1 MDTQNTPVHFNL
13 WHRDFWCLC
22 FANLFLMTSIYMLLL
37 SIPYFMTKEGYSVTQ
52 IGVVYAAYG
61 LGIFLLGGFCSYLVQ
76 RYRRNG
82 VCQISILGVAVSLV
96 VLYYLETFWNIKV
109 GFEMLVA
116 MRLIQGAFLGLAE
129 MSLASTLIIDTCESF
144 QRTEANYITSWFARF
159 SIAVGPLLSLLV
171 YNVFSM
177 KVVFPVASVLAL
189 VALVLVSRV
198 KFPFKAPSENVS
210 LISSDRFFLPQGFP
224 LFINIVC
231 IMVIPGFYLSLPH
244 SLTVYAMFFCGLFL
258 ALVAEKYVFAD
269 AELKSQVIVGL
280 ILIAAAEFVSLSD
293 QDFAEEMLVPALL
306 ALGVGIIGSRFLLFY
321 IKLAK
326 HCQRGTS
333 MSSFFLAWE
342 LGLSFKGRFV
352 SCNLGIVRTTH
363 VFVLIRLVEGFLIKF
378 LSFFLGL
385 LHGFFLGIALGV
397 VFGRFHGKLLCLDFF
412 LSHAYFALETET
424 IAMREEDVLV
434 IISVPVLF
442 EHGRN
447 FALCETLLEEV
458 WMLDIVIVG
467 DTSILR
473 YLLVERGEEEVCL
486 ILVT

>member
-13 WHRDFWCLC
+13 WHRDFWRLC
-22 FANLFLMTSIYMLLL
+22 FANLLLMTSVCMLIIG
-37 SIPYFMTKEGYSVTQ
+37 IPYFMTIEGYRYWQ
-52 IGVVYAAYG
+52 IGVVIGAYG

-76 RYRRNG
+76 RYRRNR

-129 MSLASTLIIDTCESF
+129 MTLASTLIIDTCESF

-210 LISSDRFFLPQGFP
+210 LISSDRFFLPQGVP
-224 LFINIVC
+224 LFVNIVL
-231 IMVIPGFYLSLPH
+231 IMISVGMYFSIPH
-244 SLTVYAMFFCGLFL
+244 SLSVFLMVLAGLVI
-258 ALVAEKYVFAD
+258 AVIAEKYVFAD
-269 AELKSQVIVGL
+269 ADLKSQVIVGL
-280 ILIAAAEFVSLSD
+280 VLIGAAEFVSLNN
-293 QDFAEEMLVPALL
+293 QDFAVEVLVPVLL
-306 ALGVGIIGSRFLLFY
+306 GLGTGIIGSRFLLFY

-333 MSSFFLAWE
+333 TSSFFLAWE
-342 LGLSFKGRFV
+342 LGLT
-352 SCNLGIVRTTH
+352 LGISA
-363 VFVLIRLVEGFLIKF
+363 GFMF
-378 LSFFLGL
+378 LDNVYKRMPDAKSVIFNP
-385 LHGFFLGIALGV
+385 
-397 VFGRFHGKLLCLDFF
+397 
-412 LSHAYFALETET
+412 T
-424 IAMREEDVLV
+424 IHEVLV
-434 IISVPVLF
+434 PGMIFTGLS
-442 EHGRN
+442 
-447 FALCETLLEEV
+447 
-458 WMLDIVIVG
+458 
-467 DTSILR
+467 
-473 YLLVERGEEEVCL
+473 L
-486 ILVT
+486 ILYNFLVHPWYMKHRNR

>member
-1 MDTQNTPVHFNL
+1 M
-13 WHRDFWCLC
+13 
-22 FANLFLMTSIYMLLL
+22 A
-37 SIPYFMTKEGYSVTQ
+37 KEGYSVTQ
-52 IGVVYAAYG
+52 MGVVYAAYG

-76 RYRRNG
+76 RYRRNR

-109 GFEMLVA
+109 GFEMLVV

-177 KVVFPVASVLAL
+177 EVVFPVASVLAL

-224 LFINIVC
+224 LFVNIVC

-342 LGLSFKGRFV
+342 LGLS
-352 SCNLGIVRTTH
+352 LGIGLG
-363 VFVLIRLVEGFLIKF
+363 FWLVKDLYPKGLGMDSVILNPVYKELLYPTFGLTVVSFLMYNF
-378 LSFFLGL
+378 LV
-385 LHGFFLGIALGV
+385 HPWYMK
-397 VFGRFHGKLLCLDFF
+397 H
-412 LSHAYFALETET
+412 
-424 IAMREEDVLV
+424 
-434 IISVPVLF
+434 
-442 EHGRN
+442 RN
-447 FALCETLLEEV
+447 
-458 WMLDIVIVG
+458 
-467 DTSILR
+467 R
-473 YLLVERGEEEVCL
+473 
-486 ILVT
+486 

>member
-1 MDTQNTPVHFNL
+1 M
-13 WHRDFWCLC
+13 
-22 FANLFLMTSIYMLLL
+22 
-37 SIPYFMTKEGYSVTQ
+37 
-52 IGVVYAAYG
+52 GVVYAAYG

-76 RYRRNG
+76 RYRRNR

-171 YNVFSM
+171 YDVFSM

-280 ILIAAAEFVSLSD
+280 ILIAAAEFVSLMRY
-293 QDFAEEMLVPALL
+293 QNLPNEMLVPALL
-306 ALGVGIIGSRFLLFY
+306 AFGGGYHRKPIPAFLHQACQALPAWHQYELLLPGVGTGVELRNRIG
-321 IKLAK
+321 
-326 HCQRGTS
+326 
-333 MSSFFLAWE
+333 FLAGE
-342 LGLSFKGRFV
+342 GLV
-352 SCNLGIVRTTH
+352 S
-363 VFVLIRLVEGFLIKF
+363 EG
-378 LSFFLGL
+378 SWYGS
-385 LHGFFLGIALGV
+385 G
-397 VFGRFHGKLLCLDFF
+397 D
-412 LSHAYFALETET
+412 LESC
-424 IAMREEDVLV
+424 V
-434 IISVPVLF
+434 
-442 EHGRN
+442 
-447 FALCETLLEEV
+447 
-458 WMLDIVIVG
+458 
-467 DTSILR
+467 
-473 YLLVERGEEEVCL
+473 
-486 ILVT
+486 

>member
-37 SIPYFMTKEGYSVTQ
+37 SIPYFMAKEGYSVTQ
-52 IGVVYAAYG
+52 MGVVYAAYG

-76 RYRRNG
+76 RYRRNR

-109 GFEMLVA
+109 GFEMLVV

-224 LFINIVC
+224 LFVNIVC

-258 ALVAEKYVFAD
+258 ALVAEKYV
-269 AELKSQVIVGL
+269 
-280 ILIAAAEFVSLSD
+280 
-293 QDFAEEMLVPALL
+293 LL
-306 ALGVGIIGSRFLLFY
+306 MQS
-321 IKLAK
+321 
-326 HCQRGTS
+326 
-333 MSSFFLAWE
+333 
-342 LGLSFKGRFV
+342 
-352 SCNLGIVRTTH
+352 
-363 VFVLIRLVEGFLIKF
+363 
-378 LSFFLGL
+378 
-385 LHGFFLGIALGV
+385 
-397 VFGRFHGKLLCLDFF
+397 
-412 LSHAYFALETET
+412 
-424 IAMREEDVLV
+424 
-434 IISVPVLF
+434 
-442 EHGRN
+442 
-447 FALCETLLEEV
+447 
-458 WMLDIVIVG
+458 
-467 DTSILR
+467 
-473 YLLVERGEEEVCL
+473 
-486 ILVT
+486 